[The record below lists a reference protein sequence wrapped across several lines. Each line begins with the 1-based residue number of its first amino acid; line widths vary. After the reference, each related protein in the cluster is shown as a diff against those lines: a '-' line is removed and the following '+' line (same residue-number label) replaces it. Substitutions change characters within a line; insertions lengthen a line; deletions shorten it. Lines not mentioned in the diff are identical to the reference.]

1 VSSRASY
8 ACVALGV
15 FSLVST
21 GGVLGCRDRAG
32 SGVSADGRMLV
43 AASIYPIA
51 DILRHVG
58 GERHVRV
65 LTLLP
70 PGGAAKAYTPTE
82 GQSDE
87 LARARLLVVI
97 GLGLDDWARRGVPAE
112 GGDGPRIVDLS
123 TVVGCPSGT
132 DPYVWLDPVKMIRM
146 VEGIAKALSD
156 VDPEGASRY
165 ASNAAAY
172 QNRLRELDRLCAKQL
187 ESLPRK
193 AFVTLDPTFGHF
205 AARYGLKQIAVPE
218 AHVRDAERG
227 EVKGVIA
234 FLRKHQAK
242 CLFADPGFSVD
253 PLDAIVEQ
261 ANISFDRL
269 DPLGTPGISG
279 HGTYIDL
286 MKTNLDALVEGL
298 SG

>member
-8 ACVALGV
+8 ACVVLVA
-15 FSLVST
+15 FSLAST
-21 GGVLGCRDRAG
+21 VGVLSCRDRAG
-32 SGVSADGRMLV
+32 GGVSADGRMLV

-51 DILRHVG
+51 DVLRRVG
-58 GERHVRV
+58 GEQHVRA

-70 PGGAAKAYTPTE
+70 PGGAAKAYTPTK

-97 GLGLDDWARRGVPAE
+97 GLGLDDWARRGLQAGRE
-112 GGDGPRIVDLS
+112 DGPRILDLS
-123 TVVGCPSGT
+123 AVVGCPSGT
-132 DPYVWLDPVKMIRM
+132 DPYIWLDPQKMIRM
-146 VEGIAKALSD
+146 VDRIAKALSD
-156 VDPEGASRY
+156 VDPTGASRY
-165 ASNAAAY
+165 AANAAAY
-172 QNRLRELDRLCAKQL
+172 QNRLRELDTLCAKQL
-187 ESLPRK
+187 ESVPRK
-193 AFVTLDPTFGHF
+193 SFVTLDPTFGHF
-205 AARYGLKQIAVPE
+205 AARYGLKQIAVPP
-218 AHVRDAERG
+218 AHVEDARRG
-227 EVKGVIA
+227 AIDGVVA
-234 FLRKHQAK
+234 FVRKHQAT
-242 CLFADPGFSVD
+242 CLFADPGFNVD

-269 DPLGTPGISG
+269 DPLGTPGILG